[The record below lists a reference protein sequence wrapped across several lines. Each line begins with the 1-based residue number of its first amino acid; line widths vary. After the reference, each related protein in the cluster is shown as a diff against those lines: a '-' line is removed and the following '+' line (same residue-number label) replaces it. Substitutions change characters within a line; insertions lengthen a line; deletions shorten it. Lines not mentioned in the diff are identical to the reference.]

1 MRRVLPIPLVLLLA
15 ISGPAIA
22 DAPAYTLTIHD
33 HQFQPT
39 ELEVPA
45 GQKIELQVVNQDPS
59 AEEFESNDLHREK
72 IVTGGG
78 RIAVYVGPLS
88 PGRYE
93 FFGDFHPK
101 TARGHIVAK

>member
-1 MRRVLPIPLVLLLA
+1 MRLALPLPAFLA
-15 ISGPAIA
+15 LALAGPALA
-22 DAPAYTLTIHD
+22 DTPYTLTIHN

-45 GQKIELQVVNQDPS
+45 GKKIELQVVNQDPS
-59 AEEFESNDLHREK
+59 AEEFESTELHREK
-72 IVTGGG
+72 LVTGGG
-78 RIAVYVGPLS
+78 KITVYVGPLS

>member
-78 RIAVYVGPLS
+78 RIAVYVGTLS